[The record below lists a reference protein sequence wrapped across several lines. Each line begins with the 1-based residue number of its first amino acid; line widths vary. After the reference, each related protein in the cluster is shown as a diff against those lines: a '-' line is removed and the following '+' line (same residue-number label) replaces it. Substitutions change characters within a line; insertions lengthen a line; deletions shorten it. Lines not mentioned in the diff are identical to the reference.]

1 MLYDKQ
7 KHIEKDEKF
16 FENPPAIYRAAPF
29 WAWNGKLDERVLGE
43 EIGAF
48 REMALGGFFMH
59 VRFGLEDQYLGEK
72 FLQSVEY
79 CVKEAEKNQMFA
91 WLYDEDRWPSGCA
104 GGLVTKNPAYRRK
117 TMTFESEIPQNFA
130 ISSGEKEEDYIS
142 LRPLVAAAYAVK
154 KDEKGALLSYRRIS
168 LPLCEEFSALAEKDE
183 SAAQDYVYGQ
193 LNAGESAYFAVIRC
207 DASSD
212 WYNGASYSDDLNE
225 NAIAEFIRVTHETY
239 LARIGEKFGKS
250 VPGIFSDEPNIEP
263 YEKFEERGV
272 PWSIDFP
279 AKFKEAYGEDIFA
292 RLPELYA
299 LRSPQAFAA
308 PDRENGVKKDFIYR
322 YYAFISERFA
332 AAYSEKIGAW
342 CKKHNLAFTGHY
354 LCEDSLE
361 GQTACSGNVMRQ
373 YAGYALPGI
382 DMLCDER
389 EYITAAQVKSVA
401 NQTGKEGVMCELYG
415 STNWDFDFRGFKLQ
429 GDWLAAM
436 GVTLRV
442 PHLAWYTMK
451 GEGKRD
457 YPASIGIQANWYK
470 KFSLIEDHFARV
482 NACLTRGVEIVN
494 VAVIHPIESAWTAT
508 KEESARLTKEL
519 IGLSET
525 LYKNGV
531 NFDFIDE
538 SMLPSLWKKEFP
550 KAVSES
556 EYKAIVIPRLTSLR
570 QSTAEFLEAFVAGG
584 GKLVSLT
591 DAILYSGGEELKK
604 AESAWLFKRVFS
616 LAMHVNTAEEAASA
630 LQETAFMRILPHKN
644 ETGELIY
651 RAVRERDTERIFLFI
666 CRADKQGEEYTPG
679 GFDFEIS
686 GEYKARLFDTQSG
699 KIFDFPCS
707 AINGKTH
714 FSRIFEAQDS
724 LLLALVPVKN
734 GVGNCVRKVNSA
746 QDAPETAPESGELP
760 AAYAAETDEY
770 NVLLIDRASAYIG
783 GVETCGEEETLRLD
797 KKMREKIGMPP
808 RDFFSAQPWTH
819 AGAEEKIFPIVL
831 EYRFKS
837 EIRVQ
842 NAYLAAELADVT
854 EIEFNGEAIPMNVAG
869 KYVDDAISKIAL
881 PEISR
886 GENSLR
892 LHVNYHSQS
901 SVENVM
907 ILGDFFAEKQKIENG
922 EKGVIAA
929 KKAGLP
935 WGRIDDLGYAF
946 YGGNL
951 TYVTKINV
959 KHGGWLA
966 IKAPCYKG
974 NLIEI
979 AVDGQKKGKILYA
992 PYKADLGKIS
1002 AGAHELRLTLYG
1014 NRFNTFGQLHNTT
1027 AVPWDGTYAWR
1038 TDGKEW
1044 SYDLLT
1050 RPVGI
1055 MSAPTYE
1062 IYAAENST
1070 ERGGKEEK

>member
-59 VRFGLEDQYLGEK
+59 VRFGLEDQYLGEE

-79 CVKEAEKNQMFA
+79 CVKEAEENQMFA

-117 TMTFESEIPQNFA
+117 TMLLEAEYPQNA
-130 ISSGEKEEDYIS
+130 LLSSGEKEEDYIP
-142 LRPLVAAAYAVK
+142 LRPLLAAAYAVK
-154 KDEKGALLSYRRIS
+154 KDKNGALISYRRVS
-168 LPLCEEFSALAEKDE
+168 LPICEELSALAAKDKD
-183 SAAQDYVYGQ
+183 AAQDYVKAQ
-193 LNAGESAYFAVIRC
+193 LNVGESAYYAVIRC
-207 DASSD
+207 DPSSD
-212 WYNGASYSDDLNE
+212 WYNGASYADDLNE
-225 NAIAEFIRVTHETY
+225 NAVEEFLRVTHKTY
-239 LARIGEKFGKS
+239 LAKIGDKFGKS

-263 YEKFEERGV
+263 YKKYEERGV

-279 AKFKEAYGEDIFA
+279 DKFKEFYGEDIFE

-299 LRSPQAFAA
+299 LRSPQAFAVPA
-308 PDRENGVKKDFIYR
+308 QENGMKKDFIYR

-332 AAYSEKIGAW
+332 AAYSQKIGEW
-342 CKKHNLAFTGHY
+342 CKKHRLAFTGHY

-361 GQTACSGNVMRQ
+361 GQTACSGDVMRQ

-457 YPASIGIQANWYK
+457 YPASIGMQANWYK
-470 KFSLIEDHFARV
+470 KFPLIEDHFARV
-482 NACLTRGVEIVN
+482 NACLTRGEEIVN
-494 VAVIHPIESAWTAT
+494 VAVIHPIESAWIAT
-508 KEESARLTKEL
+508 KEESSRLTKQL

-538 SMLPSLWKKEFP
+538 SMLPSLRVKDNP
-550 KAVSES
+550 LAVGKST
-556 EYKAIVIPRLTSLR
+556 YKAIVIPCLTSLR
-570 QSTAEFLEAFVAGG
+570 ESTAEFLEEFAAGG
-584 GKLVSLT
+584 GKLVTLT
-591 DAILYSGGEELKK
+591 ETVTYSGGEK
-604 AESAWLFKRVFS
+604 AKDTEKEKIFKRVLS
-616 LAMHVNTAEEAASA
+616 LATYANNAEEAAKI
-630 LQETAFMRILPHKN
+630 LKQEAFLHIVPHKN

-651 RAVRERDTERIFLFI
+651 RAVRESGGNRIFLFV
-666 CRADKQGEEYTPG
+666 CRADKQGENYVPD
-679 GFDFEIS
+679 GFEFTLS
-686 GEYKARLFDTQSG
+686 GEYKAELFDTQNGEISE
-699 KIFDFPCS
+699 FSCD
-707 AINGKTH
+707 AAEGKTR
-714 FSRIFEAQDS
+714 FSKVFEAQDS
-724 LLLALVPVKN
+724 LLLALTPAENGIKSCVFVEKN
-734 GVGNCVRKVNSA
+734 SQKT
-746 QDAPETAPESGELP
+746 PETVLESGELP
-760 AAYAAETDEY
+760 AAYKAETDEY

-1055 MSAPTYE
+1055 MRAPTYE

>member
-48 REMALGGFFMH
+48 REMSLGGFFMH

-79 CVKEAEKNQMFA
+79 CVKEAEEKQMFA

-117 TMTFESEIPQNFA
+117 TMTFEEELPQNFA
-130 ISSGEKEEDYIS
+130 ISSGEKDEDYIA

-168 LPLCEEFSALAEKDE
+168 LPLCEEFSALAAKDE
-183 SAAQDYVYGQ
+183 SAAQDYVNGQ
-193 LNAGESAYFAVIRC
+193 LNAEERAYFAVIRC
-207 DASSD
+207 DPSSD

-225 NAIAEFIRVTHETY
+225 NAVAEFIRVTHETY
-239 LARIGEKFGKS
+239 LAKIGEKFGKS

-263 YEKFEERGV
+263 YKKFEERGV

-279 AKFKEAYGEDIFA
+279 AKFQEIYGEDIFA

-299 LRSPQAFAA
+299 LRAPQVFAA
-308 PDRENGVKKDFIYR
+308 PERENGVKKDFIFR

-342 CKKHNLAFTGHY
+342 CEKHNLAFTGHY

-361 GQTACSGNVMRQ
+361 GQTACSGDVMRQ

-389 EYITAAQVKSVA
+389 EYITATQVKSVA

-470 KFSLIEDHFARV
+470 KFPLIEDHFARV
-482 NACLTRGVEIVN
+482 NACLTRGGEIIN

-538 SMLPSLWKKEFP
+538 SMLPALCKKDRP
-550 KAVSES
+550 LAVGGS
-556 EYKAIVIPRLTSLR
+556 EYKAIVIPRLTSMR
-570 QSTAEFLEAFVAGG
+570 KSTAEFLEAFVAGG

-591 DAILYSGGEELKK
+591 GEILYSGGEELKN
-604 AESAWLFKRVFS
+604 AESARLFERAVALAS
-616 LAMHVNTAEEAASA
+616 LVNTAEEAAAA
-630 LQETAFMRILPHKN
+630 LQETAFLRILPRKN
-644 ETGELIY
+644 ETGKLIY

-666 CRADKQGEEYTPG
+666 CRADKQSEAYAPV

-686 GEYKARLFDTQSG
+686 GEYEAQLFDTQSG
-699 KIFDFPCS
+699 KISDFSCS
-707 AINGKTH
+707 AINGKTR
-714 FSRIFEAQDS
+714 FSKIFEAQES

-734 GVGNCVRKVNSA
+734 GTKNCGCEAKNA
-746 QDAPETAPESGELP
+746 QYVPETVLESGELP
-760 AAYAAETDEY
+760 AAYAAETDED

-783 GVETCGEEETLRLD
+783 GIETCCEEETLRLD
-797 KKMREKIGMPP
+797 KKVREKIGMSP

-819 AGAEEKIFPIVL
+819 AGAEEKKFPIVL
-831 EYRFKS
+831 EYRFRS
-837 EIRVQ
+837 EVRVQ
-842 NAYLAAELADVT
+842 GAYLAAELTDVAK
-854 EIEFNGEAIPMNVAG
+854 IEFNGEQVPMNVDG

-881 PEISR
+881 PEILR
-886 GENSLR
+886 GENALR
-892 LHVNYHSQS
+892 LHVNYNSQS

-907 ILGDFFAEKQKIENG
+907 ILGDFFAKKQKVENG

-935 WGRIDDLGYAF
+935 WGRIDDFGYAF

-959 KHGGWLA
+959 KRGGKLA
-966 IKAPCYKG
+966 IKAPYYKG

-979 AVDGQKKGKILYA
+979 TVDGQTKGKILYA
-992 PYKADLGKIS
+992 PYKADLGEIA

-1038 TDGKEW
+1038 TNGKEW

-1055 MSAPTYE
+1055 MRAPTYE
-1062 IYAAENST
+1062 IYAAKNRN
-1070 ERGGKEEK
+1070 ERGNEEKK